1 MNCNF
6 ETKINY
12 IYFYISIKIIKNN
25 SKLKMIYFKDW
36 WSYGDDCILERFNG
50 VLAGDKKIVDICIYE
65 NELMK
70 LFLDS
75 IAKELVIDSG
85 ERGQIT
91 EKNKEDIFLN
101 KKFDIDFSK
110 QLLFVFSEANIE
122 EIVYSKIFECYLI
135 SYSDEPAEA
144 NTYTAI
150 LVKKIYP
157 GINENILMNS
167 EESDDNATEK
177 EDNKF
182 GKNVKIPEKLT
193 KDFKPKFETMN
204 DKPKPKKGKYLKSY
218 NDDY

>member
-1 MNCNF
+1 
-6 ETKINY
+6 
-12 IYFYISIKIIKNN
+12 
-25 SKLKMIYFKDW
+25 MIYFKDW
-36 WSYGDDCILERFNG
+36 WSYGDDCILQTFNG
-50 VLAGDKKIVDICIYE
+50 ILAGDKKIVDICIYQK
-65 NELMK
+65 ELMK

-75 IAKELVIDSG
+75 IARELVIDSG

-101 KKFDIDFSK
+101 KKIEIDFSK

-135 SYSDEPAEA
+135 TYSDEPAEA
-144 NTYTAI
+144 NTHTAV

-177 EDNKF
+177 EEDKT
-182 GKNVKIPEKLT
+182 GKNVKVPEKVI
-193 KDFKPKFETMN
+193 KDFTPKFETMN

>member
-1 MNCNF
+1 
-6 ETKINY
+6 
-12 IYFYISIKIIKNN
+12 
-25 SKLKMIYFKDW
+25 MIYFKDW
-36 WSYGDDCILERFNG
+36 WSYGDDCILQTFNG
-50 VLAGDKKIVDICIYE
+50 ILAGDKKIVDICIYQK
-65 NELMK
+65 ELMK

-75 IAKELVIDSG
+75 IARELVIDSG

-182 GKNVKIPEKLT
+182 GKNVKIPEKLM

>member
-1 MNCNF
+1 
-6 ETKINY
+6 
-12 IYFYISIKIIKNN
+12 
-25 SKLKMIYFKDW
+25 MIYFKDW
-36 WSYGDDCILERFNG
+36 WSYGDDCILQTFNG
-50 VLAGDKKIVDICIYE
+50 ILAGDKKIVDICIYQK
-65 NELMK
+65 ELMK

-75 IAKELVIDSG
+75 IARELVIDSG

-101 KKFDIDFSK
+101 KKIEIDFSK

-135 SYSDEPAEA
+135 TYSDEPAEA
-144 NTYTAI
+144 NTYTAV

-177 EDNKF
+177 EEDKTGN
-182 GKNVKIPEKLT
+182 NVKVPEKVM
-193 KDFKPKFETMN
+193 KDFTPKFETMN

>member
-1 MNCNF
+1 
-6 ETKINY
+6 
-12 IYFYISIKIIKNN
+12 
-25 SKLKMIYFKDW
+25 MIYFKDW
-36 WSYGDDCILERFNG
+36 WSYGDDCILQTFNG
-50 VLAGDKKIVDICIYE
+50 ILAGDKKIVDICIYQK
-65 NELMK
+65 ELMK

-75 IAKELVIDSG
+75 IARELVIDSG

-91 EKNKEDIFLN
+91 QKNKEDIFLN
-101 KKFDIDFSK
+101 KKIEIDFSK

-135 SYSDEPAEA
+135 TYSDEPAEA
-144 NTYTAI
+144 NTYTAV

-177 EDNKF
+177 EEDKT
-182 GKNVKIPEKLT
+182 GKNVKVPEKVM
-193 KDFKPKFETMN
+193 KDFTPKFETMN

>member
-1 MNCNF
+1 
-6 ETKINY
+6 
-12 IYFYISIKIIKNN
+12 
-25 SKLKMIYFKDW
+25 MIYFKDW
-36 WSYGDDCILERFNG
+36 WSYGDDCILQTFNG
-50 VLAGDKKIVDICIYE
+50 ILAGDKKIVDICIYQK
-65 NELMK
+65 ELMK

-75 IAKELVIDSG
+75 IARELVIDSG

-101 KKFDIDFSK
+101 KKIEIDFSK

-135 SYSDEPAEA
+135 TYSDEPAEA
-144 NTYTAI
+144 NTYTAV

-177 EDNKF
+177 EEDKTR
-182 GKNVKIPEKLT
+182 KNVKVPEKVM
-193 KDFKPKFETMN
+193 KDFTPKFETMN

>member
-1 MNCNF
+1 
-6 ETKINY
+6 
-12 IYFYISIKIIKNN
+12 
-25 SKLKMIYFKDW
+25 MIYFKDW
-36 WSYGDDCILERFNG
+36 WSYGDDCILQTFNG
-50 VLAGDKKIVDICIYE
+50 ILAGDKKIVDICIYQK
-65 NELMK
+65 ELMK

-75 IAKELVIDSG
+75 IARELVIDSG

-101 KKFDIDFSK
+101 KKIEIDFSK

-135 SYSDEPAEA
+135 TYSDEPAEA
-144 NTYTAI
+144 NTYTAV

-177 EDNKF
+177 EEDKTE
-182 GKNVKIPEKLT
+182 KNVKVPEKVM
-193 KDFKPKFETMN
+193 KDFTPKFETMN

>member
-1 MNCNF
+1 
-6 ETKINY
+6 
-12 IYFYISIKIIKNN
+12 
-25 SKLKMIYFKDW
+25 MIYFKDW
-36 WSYGDDCILERFNG
+36 WSYGDDCILQTFNG
-50 VLAGDKKIVDICIYE
+50 ILAGDKKIVDICIYQK
-65 NELMK
+65 ELMK

-75 IAKELVIDSG
+75 IARELVIDSG

-101 KKFDIDFSK
+101 KKIEIDFSK

-135 SYSDEPAEA
+135 TYSDEPAEA
-144 NTYTAI
+144 NTYTAV

-177 EDNKF
+177 EEDKT
-182 GKNVKIPEKLT
+182 GKYVKVPEKVM
-193 KDFKPKFETMN
+193 KDFTPKFETMN

>member
-1 MNCNF
+1 
-6 ETKINY
+6 
-12 IYFYISIKIIKNN
+12 
-25 SKLKMIYFKDW
+25 MIYFKDW
-36 WSYGDDCILERFNG
+36 WSYGDDCILQTFNG
-50 VLAGDKKIVDICIYE
+50 ILAGDKKIIDICIYE
-65 NELMK
+65 KEMMK
-70 LFLDS
+70 LFIDS
-75 IAKELVIDSG
+75 IAKEIIIDSP
-85 ERGQIT
+85 EKGQIT

-101 KKFDIDFSK
+101 KKIEIDFSK

-135 SYSDEPAEA
+135 TYSDEPAEA
-144 NTYTAI
+144 NTYTAV

-177 EDNKF
+177 EEDKT
-182 GKNVKIPEKLT
+182 GKNVKVPEKVM
-193 KDFKPKFETMN
+193 KDFTPKFETMN

>member
-1 MNCNF
+1 
-6 ETKINY
+6 
-12 IYFYISIKIIKNN
+12 
-25 SKLKMIYFKDW
+25 MIYFKDW
-36 WSYGDDCILERFNG
+36 WSYGDDCILQTFNG
-50 VLAGDKKIVDICIYE
+50 ILAGDKKIVDICIYQK
-65 NELMK
+65 ELMK

-75 IAKELVIDSG
+75 IARELVIDSG

-101 KKFDIDFSK
+101 KKIEIDFSK

-135 SYSDEPAEA
+135 TYSDEPAEA
-144 NTYTAI
+144 NTYTAV

-177 EDNKF
+177 EEDKT
-182 GKNVKIPEKLT
+182 GKNVKVPEKVM
-193 KDFKPKFETMN
+193 KDFTPKFETMN

>member
-1 MNCNF
+1 
-6 ETKINY
+6 
-12 IYFYISIKIIKNN
+12 
-25 SKLKMIYFKDW
+25 MIYFKDW
-36 WSYGDDCILERFNG
+36 WSYGDDCILQTFNG
-50 VLAGDKKIVDICIYE
+50 ILAGDKKIVDICIYQQ
-65 NELMK
+65 ELMK

-75 IAKELVIDSG
+75 IARELVIDSG

-101 KKFDIDFSK
+101 KKIEIDFSK

-135 SYSDEPAEA
+135 TYSDEPAEA
-144 NTYTAI
+144 NTYTAV

-177 EDNKF
+177 EEDKT
-182 GKNVKIPEKLT
+182 GKNVKVPEKVM
-193 KDFKPKFETMN
+193 KDFTPKFETMN

>member
-1 MNCNF
+1 MNYNF
-6 ETKINY
+6 ETKNNY

-182 GKNVKIPEKLT
+182 GKNVKIPEKLM

>member
-1 MNCNF
+1 
-6 ETKINY
+6 
-12 IYFYISIKIIKNN
+12 
-25 SKLKMIYFKDW
+25 MIYFKDW
-36 WSYGDDCILERFNG
+36 WSYGDDCILQTFNG
-50 VLAGDKKIVDICIYE
+50 ILAGDKKIVDICIYQK
-65 NELMK
+65 ELMK

-75 IAKELVIDSG
+75 IARELVIDSG

-101 KKFDIDFSK
+101 KKIEIDFSK

-135 SYSDEPAEA
+135 TYSDEPAEA
-144 NTYTAI
+144 NTYTAV

-177 EDNKF
+177 EEEKKK
-182 GKNVKIPEKLT
+182 KNVKVPEKVM
-193 KDFKPKFETMN
+193 KDFTPKFETMN

>member
-1 MNCNF
+1 
-6 ETKINY
+6 
-12 IYFYISIKIIKNN
+12 
-25 SKLKMIYFKDW
+25 MIYFKDW
-36 WSYGDDCILERFNG
+36 WSYGDDCILQTFNG
-50 VLAGDKKIVDICIYE
+50 ILAGDKKIVDICIYQK
-65 NELMK
+65 ELMK

-75 IAKELVIDSG
+75 IARELVIDSG

-101 KKFDIDFSK
+101 KKIEIDFSK

-135 SYSDEPAEA
+135 TYSDEPAEA

-177 EDNKF
+177 EEDKT
-182 GKNVKIPEKLT
+182 GKNVKVPEKVM
-193 KDFKPKFETMN
+193 KDFTPKFETMN

>member
-1 MNCNF
+1 
-6 ETKINY
+6 
-12 IYFYISIKIIKNN
+12 
-25 SKLKMIYFKDW
+25 MIYFKDW
-36 WSYGDDCILERFNG
+36 WSYGDDCILQTFNG
-50 VLAGDKKIVDICIYE
+50 ILAGDKKIVDICIYQK
-65 NELMK
+65 ELMK

-75 IAKELVIDSG
+75 IARELVIDSG

-101 KKFDIDFSK
+101 KKIEIDFSK

-135 SYSDEPAEA
+135 TYSDEPAEA
-144 NTYTAI
+144 NTYTAV

-167 EESDDNATEK
+167 EESDDNVTEK
-177 EDNKF
+177 EEDKT
-182 GKNVKIPEKLT
+182 GKNVKVPEKVM
-193 KDFKPKFETMN
+193 KDFTPKFETMN

>member
-1 MNCNF
+1 
-6 ETKINY
+6 
-12 IYFYISIKIIKNN
+12 
-25 SKLKMIYFKDW
+25 MIYFKDW
-36 WSYGDDCILERFNG
+36 WSYGDDCILQTFNG
-50 VLAGDKKIVDICIYE
+50 ILAGDKKIVDICIYE

-182 GKNVKIPEKLT
+182 GKNVKIPEKLM

>member
-1 MNCNF
+1 
-6 ETKINY
+6 
-12 IYFYISIKIIKNN
+12 
-25 SKLKMIYFKDW
+25 MIYFKDW
-36 WSYGDDCILERFNG
+36 WSYGDDCILQTFKG
-50 VLAGDKKIVDICIYE
+50 VLAGDKKIVDICIYQK
-65 NELMK
+65 ELMK

-75 IAKELVIDSG
+75 IARELVIDSG

-101 KKFDIDFSK
+101 KKIEIDFSK

-135 SYSDEPAEA
+135 TYSDEPAEA
-144 NTYTAI
+144 NTYTAV

-177 EDNKF
+177 EEDKT
-182 GKNVKIPEKLT
+182 GKNVKVPEKVM
-193 KDFKPKFETMN
+193 KDFTPKFETMN

>member
-1 MNCNF
+1 
-6 ETKINY
+6 
-12 IYFYISIKIIKNN
+12 
-25 SKLKMIYFKDW
+25 MIYFKDW
-36 WSYGDDCILERFNG
+36 WSYGDDCILQTFNG
-50 VLAGDKKIVDICIYE
+50 ILAGDKKIVDICIYQK
-65 NELMK
+65 ELMK

-182 GKNVKIPEKLT
+182 GKNVKIPEKLM

>member
-1 MNCNF
+1 
-6 ETKINY
+6 
-12 IYFYISIKIIKNN
+12 
-25 SKLKMIYFKDW
+25 MIYFKDW
-36 WSYGDDCILERFNG
+36 WSYGDDCILQTFNG
-50 VLAGDKKIVDICIYE
+50 ILAGDKKIVDICIYQK
-65 NELMK
+65 ELMK

-75 IAKELVIDSG
+75 IARELVIDSG

-101 KKFDIDFSK
+101 KKIEIDFSK
-110 QLLFVFSEANIE
+110 QLLFVFSETNIE

-135 SYSDEPAEA
+135 TYSDEPAEA
-144 NTYTAI
+144 NTYTAV

-177 EDNKF
+177 EEDKT
-182 GKNVKIPEKLT
+182 GKNVKVPEKVM
-193 KDFKPKFETMN
+193 KDFTPKFETMN

>member
-6 ETKINY
+6 ETKNNY
-12 IYFYISIKIIKNN
+12 IYFYIIIKIIKNN

-182 GKNVKIPEKLT
+182 GKNVKIPEKLM

>member
-1 MNCNF
+1 
-6 ETKINY
+6 
-12 IYFYISIKIIKNN
+12 
-25 SKLKMIYFKDW
+25 MIYFKDW
-36 WSYGDDCILERFNG
+36 WSYGDDCILQTFNG
-50 VLAGDKKIVDICIYE
+50 ILAGDKKIVDICIYQK
-65 NELMK
+65 ELMK

-75 IAKELVIDSG
+75 IARELVIDSG

-101 KKFDIDFSK
+101 KKIEIDFSK

-135 SYSDEPAEA
+135 TYSDEPAEA
-144 NTYTAI
+144 NTYTAV

-177 EDNKF
+177 EEDKT
-182 GKNVKIPEKLT
+182 GKNVKVPEKVM
-193 KDFKPKFETMN
+193 KDFTPKFETMN

-218 NDDY
+218 NDDS

>member
-1 MNCNF
+1 
-6 ETKINY
+6 
-12 IYFYISIKIIKNN
+12 
-25 SKLKMIYFKDW
+25 MIYFKDW
-36 WSYGDDCILERFNG
+36 WSYGDDCILQTFNG
-50 VLAGDKKIVDICIYE
+50 ILAGDKKIVDICIYQK
-65 NELMK
+65 ELMK

-75 IAKELVIDSG
+75 IARELVIDSG

-101 KKFDIDFSK
+101 KKIEIDFSK

-135 SYSDEPAEA
+135 TYSDEPAEA
-144 NTYTAI
+144 NTYTAV

-177 EDNKF
+177 EEDKT
-182 GKNVKIPEKLT
+182 GKNVKVPEKVM
-193 KDFKPKFETMN
+193 KDFTPKLETMN

>member
-6 ETKINY
+6 ETKNNY

-182 GKNVKIPEKLT
+182 GKNIKIPEKLM